1 MLTIEEILQ
10 RTSFDDLSVE
20 HAIDAIGRMVDHAFD
35 HGNKELTDR
44 VLACCN
50 VLEMR
55 GLSPS
60 QQTLLD
66 YFRANAWANRQVA
79 LRNDPAAACAWE
91 QPEVQNQI
99 FYLRRALNSVA
110 FKRLEAIRRCQ
121 ILTNLAN
128 QLDTVGRF
136 VESRVYWTR

>member
-1 MLTIEEILQ
+1 
-10 RTSFDDLSVE
+10 
-20 HAIDAIGRMVDHAFD
+20 
-35 HGNKELTDR
+35 
-44 VLACCN
+44 
-50 VLEMR
+50 MR

-99 FYLRRALNSVA
+99 FYLRRALISVA

-128 QLDTVGRF
+128 
-136 VESRVYWTR
+136 